1 MTESFQ
7 IYGRSTVKTLQNKK
21 SSSRS
26 ILKFY
31 LWKKKKL
38 SELRIKVKVNANKQ
52 ILPLIIPNS

>member
-1 MTESFQ
+1 MAESFQ
-7 IYGRSTVKTLQNKK
+7 IYGRSTVKTVQNKK

-31 LWKKKKL
+31 LWKKKI

>member
-7 IYGRSTVKTLQNKK
+7 IYGRNTVKTVQNKK

-26 ILKFY
+26 TLKFY
-31 LWKKKKL
+31 LWKKKL